1 MRGCAS
7 IMLNLIQYTG
17 IYLKKPSAEY
27 DIILNVSDA
36 VYSRRSLYKLLTR
49 YRDRDY
55 SEHYQTFKIDQFSK
69 RIMRE
74 V

>member
-17 IYLKKPSAEY
+17 IYLKKSSAEY
-27 DIILNVSDA
+27 DIILNVSYA
-36 VYSRRSLYKLLTR
+36 VHSRRSLYKSLTR

-55 SEHYQTFKIDQFSK
+55 SKHYQTFKIEQFAE
-69 RIMRE
+69 RIMHE